1 MISRIDSDGNQ
12 EPLLKQ
18 LVGHRKK
25 RHAVPKDKAYITVGG
40 KKVLKRTTKQGW
52 DLCVEWADGRTTW
65 VPLAILKEQN
75 PVEVA
80 EYAVTNSIDTEPAF
94 AWWVPW
100 TLNVRD
106 AIISAVNKRYWK
118 RTHKFGIRIPHS
130 VAEAYAIDKA
140 NDSNTKWADAIAKE
154 MKNVRVAF
162 RIIDGPPGT
171 RLPGY
176 QHILCHLVFDIK
188 MDTYQFKARMV
199 GGGHMT
205 ETPASMTYASVV
217 LRDSV
222 RIALAIAALNELE
235 VMAGDIQNAYLTA
248 PCKEKITNTCG
259 PEFGEDE
266 GKTAE
271 IVRALYGLTS
281 SGAAYGEH
289 LANCLTH
296 LGFQTCLADND
307 VWIKAQTKPDGTEYY
322 AYILVYVDDILVIHH
337 DAKKI
342 LSQIDYFFR
351 MKPESMGDPD
361 IYLGCKLRRHIV
373 AGSGVQAWLQ
383 SPSKYIQEA
392 VWNAEAYYTER
403 FQSKFP
409 NKVSSPFAT
418 GYRPEMDITK
428 ELNTEDA
435 SYYQSQIG
443 VLRWIVE
450 IGRIDII
457 TEVSLLASQ
466 MAMPREGHVM
476 QVF

>member
-1 MISRIDSDGNQ
+1 M
-12 EPLLKQ
+12 
-18 LVGHRKK
+18 
-25 RHAVPKDKAYITVGG
+25 
-40 KKVLKRTTKQGW
+40 
-52 DLCVEWADGRTTW
+52 
-65 VPLAILKEQN
+65 
-75 PVEVA
+75 
-80 EYAVTNSIDTEPAF
+80 
-94 AWWVPW
+94 
-100 TLNVRD
+100 
-106 AIISAVNKRYWK
+106 NKRYWK

-130 VAEAYAIDKA
+130 VVEAYAIDKA
-140 NDSNTKWADAIAKE
+140 NGNTKWADAIAKE

-162 RIIDGPPGT
+162 RIIDGPAGT

-176 QHILCHLVFDIK
+176 QHILRHLVFDIK

-222 RIALAIAALNELE
+222 RIALLTIAALNELE

-248 PCKEKITNTCG
+248 PCKEKITITRG
-259 PEFGEDE
+259 PEFGEDK

-271 IVRALYGLTS
+271 IVRALYGLKS

-289 LANCLTH
+289 LANCLTY

-361 IYLGCKLRRHIV
+361 IYFGCKLRLHVI

-383 SPSKYIQEA
+383 LPSKYIQEA
-392 VWNAEAYYTER
+392 VRNAETYYTER

-409 NKVSSPFAT
+409 T
-418 GYRPEMDITK
+418 
-428 ELNTEDA
+428 
-435 SYYQSQIG
+435 
-443 VLRWIVE
+443 
-450 IGRIDII
+450 
-457 TEVSLLASQ
+457 
-466 MAMPREGHVM
+466 
-476 QVF
+476 

>member
-1 MISRIDSDGNQ
+1 
-12 EPLLKQ
+12 
-18 LVGHRKK
+18 
-25 RHAVPKDKAYITVGG
+25 
-40 KKVLKRTTKQGW
+40 
-52 DLCVEWADGRTTW
+52 
-65 VPLAILKEQN
+65 
-75 PVEVA
+75 
-80 EYAVTNSIDTEPAF
+80 VTHSIDKEPAF
-94 AWWVPW
+94 ARWVPW

-106 AIISAVNKRYWK
+106 AIISAVNKQYWK

-130 VAEAYAIDKA
+130 VAEEAYAIDNKA
-140 NDSNTKWADAIAKE
+140 DGNTKWADAIAKE

-171 RLPGY
+171 QLPGY

-217 LRDSV
+217 LRSSV
-222 RIALAIAALNELE
+222 RIALTIAALNELE
-235 VMAGDIQNAYLTA
+235 VMTGDIQNAYLTA
-248 PCKEKITNTCG
+248 PCKEKITITCG

-271 IVRALYGLTS
+271 IVLALYGLKS
-281 SGAAYGEH
+281 SGAASYSEH
-289 LANCLTH
+289 LTNCLTH

-307 VWIKAQTKPDGTEYY
+307 VWIRAQIKPDGTEYY
-322 AYILVYVDDILVIHH
+322 AYVLVFVDDILVIHH

-361 IYLGCKLRRHIV
+361 IYLGCKLRLHVI

-383 SPSKYIQEA
+383 LPSKYIQEA
-392 VWNAEAYYTER
+392 VRNTETYYYYTER

-409 NKVSSPFAT
+409 TRVSSPFAT
-418 GYRPEMDITK
+418 G
-428 ELNTEDA
+428 
-435 SYYQSQIG
+435 
-443 VLRWIVE
+443 
-450 IGRIDII
+450 
-457 TEVSLLASQ
+457 
-466 MAMPREGHVM
+466 
-476 QVF
+476 F